1 MATRENIFL
10 QSGSSAEEEAR
21 LLAGLLGLEPIPD
34 TSGAGPDEYGL
45 RGPAQTVDGVLGF
58 VIQPNYHV
66 EPDPE
71 PEDVQAIDAYPIE
84 IDIWLG
90 RDEMVQ
96 AQEARLVFDR
106 LVEARP
112 QVPMLLCHEL
122 GRLVAAYVPG
132 RGVHEFPAGTTM
144 DAPDADQW
152 RDWVLTGPDR
162 TG

>member
-10 QSGSSAEEEAR
+10 QSGSTAAEEAT

-45 RGPAQTVDGVLGF
+45 RGPARTVDGVLGF

-90 RDEMVQ
+90 RDEVAQ

-106 LVEARP
+106 LVQARP

-122 GRLVAAYVPG
+122 GRLVAAYLPG
-132 RGVHEFPAGTTM
+132 RGVREFPAGTTM
-144 DAPDADQW
+144 DAADAGQWHGWVLDLADQEK
-152 RDWVLTGPDR
+152 
-162 TG
+162 